1 LIHVSVLS
9 AAAGQ
14 DATMTTPACTRRRDL
29 IRFGALGAIAWASL
43 LAVSTP
49 APARSRRDH
58 DHDRARAA
66 LERGEALPLAEVLA
80 RVRPEL
86 GGDVV
91 GVDFEREDGRWVY
104 EFKVIGPAGRLT
116 EVQVDA
122 ATARVLRRKAD

>member
-1 LIHVSVLS
+1 
-9 AAAGQ
+9 
-14 DATMTTPACTRRRDL
+14 MTRPPIRRRHL
-29 IRFGALGAIAWASL
+29 IRLGGLCLAGGAFPLAPAS
-43 LAVSTP
+43 P
-49 APARSRRDH
+49 ASARSRRER

-86 GGDVV
+86 GGEVI

-116 EVQVDA
+116 EVRVDA
-122 ATARVLRRKAD
+122 ATAQVLRRKPD

>member
-1 LIHVSVLS
+1 
-9 AAAGQ
+9 
-14 DATMTTPACTRRRDL
+14 MTTPAPTARRRSL
-29 IRFGALGAIAWASL
+29 ARLGGGLCAAVGTAFLAAHPAL
-43 LAVSTP
+43 
-49 APARSRRDH
+49 ARARRDH

-86 GGDVV
+86 GGEVV

-104 EFKVIGPAGRLT
+104 EFKVIGPAGRLV